1 MAEKGKVY
9 FVGAGPGAIDLIT
22 VRGQELIKEA
32 DLIIYAGSL
41 VNPELLSFSKE
52 GAKIFDSSKMNLDEI
67 IDVISAAAQDGKI
80 IVRLHTGDPSLYGA
94 IGEQMRELEKRDIPY
109 EVCPG
114 VSACF
119 GAAASLSLEYTLPD
133 ISQTLILTRMPG
145 KTSVPESESIES
157 LTSHKASMAIY
168 LSSGRLLELTQRLI
182 AGGYEESTP
191 SALCYKAT
199 WPDEKIIKAPLLKIP
214 ELAVKEGID
223 HFALLIVGAALDS
236 HDFSNSKLYDKAFE
250 TAFRKGEAK

>member
-67 IDVISAAAQDGKI
+67 IDVISAAAKDGKI

-94 IGEQMRELEKRDIPY
+94 VGEQMRELEKRDIPY

-133 ISQTLILTRMPG
+133 ISQTLILTRISG

-157 LTSHKASMAIY
+157 LASHKASMAIY
-168 LSSGRLLELTQRLI
+168 LSSGRLLELIQRLI

-199 WPDEKIIKAPLLKIP
+199 WPDEKIIRAPLSKIP
-214 ELAVKEGID
+214 ELAEKEGID

-250 TAFRKGEAK
+250 TAFRKGETK

>member
-52 GAKIFDSSKMNLDEI
+52 GAKIYDSSKMNLDEI
-67 IDVISAAAQDGKI
+67 IDVISAAAKDGKI

-133 ISQTLILTRMPG
+133 ISQTLILTRMSG

-157 LTSHKASMAIY
+157 LASHKASMAIY
-168 LSSGRLLELTQRLI
+168 LSSGRLLELIQRLI

-199 WPDEKIIKAPLLKIP
+199 WPDEKMIKAPLSKIP
-214 ELAVKEGID
+214 ELAEKEGID

>member
-9 FVGAGPGAIDLIT
+9 FVGAGPGATDLIT
-22 VRGQELIKEA
+22 LRGKQLLEKA

-41 VNPELLSFSKE
+41 VNPELLSFAKE
-52 GAKIFDSSKMNLDEI
+52 GVSVFDSSKMTLDEM
-67 IDVISAAAQDGKI
+67 IDEMAAAAKNDQTV
-80 IVRLHTGDPSLYGA
+80 VRLHTGDPSLYGA
-94 IGEQMRELEKRDIPY
+94 IGEQMRELKKRDIPF
-109 EVCPG
+109 EICPG

-133 ISQTLILTRMPG
+133 ISQTLILTRMSG

-157 LTSHKASMAIY
+157 MASHKASMAIY
-168 LSSGRLLELTQRLI
+168 LSSGRLLELIQRLI

-199 WPDEKIIKAPLLKIP
+199 WPDEKIIRAPLSKIP
-214 ELAVKEGID
+214 ELAEKEGID

-236 HDFSNSKLYDKAFE
+236 HDFSNSKLYDKTFE
-250 TAFRKGEAK
+250 TAFRKGETK

>member
-9 FVGAGPGAIDLIT
+9 FVGAGPGACDLIT
-22 VRGQELIKEA
+22 VRGQRLLEEA

-41 VNPELLSFSKE
+41 VNPKLLSFAKE
-52 GAKIFDSSKMNLDEI
+52 GVSVFDSSKMTLDEM
-67 IDVISAAAQDGKI
+67 IDEMAAAAKNDQTV
-80 IVRLHTGDPSLYGA
+80 VRLHTGDPSLYGA
-94 IGEQMRELEKRDIPY
+94 IGEQMRELKKRDIPF
-109 EVCPG
+109 EICPG

-133 ISQTLILTRMPG
+133 ISQTLILTRMSG

-157 LTSHKASMAIY
+157 MASHKASMAIY
-168 LSSGRLLELTQRLI
+168 LSSGRLLELIQRLI

-199 WPDEKIIKAPLLKIP
+199 WPDEKIIKAPLSKIP
-214 ELAVKEGID
+214 ELAEKEGID

-236 HDFSNSKLYDKAFE
+236 HDFSNSKLYDKTFE
-250 TAFRKGEAK
+250 TAFRKGVSE

>member
-67 IDVISAAAQDGKI
+67 IDVISAASKDGKI

-119 GAAASLSLEYTLPD
+119 GAAASLLLEYTLPD
-133 ISQTLILTRMPG
+133 ISQTLILTRMSG

-157 LTSHKASMAIY
+157 MASHKASMAIY
-168 LSSGRLLELTQRLI
+168 LSSGRLLELIQRLI

-199 WPDEKIIKAPLLKIP
+199 WPDEKIIRAPLSKIP
-214 ELAVKEGID
+214 ELAEKEGID

-236 HDFSNSKLYDKAFE
+236 HDFSNSKLYDKTFE
-250 TAFRKGEAK
+250 TAFRKGETK

>member
-9 FVGAGPGAIDLIT
+9 FVGAGPGATDLIT
-22 VRGQELIKEA
+22 LRGKQLLEEA

-41 VNPELLSFSKE
+41 VNPELLSFAKE
-52 GAKIFDSSKMNLDEI
+52 GVSVFDSSKMTLDEI
-67 IDVISAAAQDGKI
+67 IERIVIAVKNDQTV
-80 IVRLHTGDPSLYGA
+80 VRLHTGDPSLYGA
-94 IGEQMRELEKRDIPY
+94 IGEQMRELKKRDIPY
-109 EVCPG
+109 EICPG

-133 ISQTLILTRMPG
+133 VSQTLILTRMSG

-157 LTSHKASMAIY
+157 LASHKASMAIY
-168 LSSGRLLELTQRLI
+168 LSSGRLLELIQRLI

-199 WPDEKIIKAPLLKIP
+199 WPDEKIIKASLSKIP
-214 ELAVKEGID
+214 ELAEKEGID
-223 HFALLIVGAALDS
+223 HFALLIVGEALES
-236 HDFSNSKLYDKAFE
+236 HDFPNSKLYDKYFE
-250 TAFRKGEAK
+250 TGFRKGVSE

>member
-9 FVGAGPGAIDLIT
+9 FVGAGPGATDLIT
-22 VRGQELIKEA
+22 LRGKQLLEEA

-41 VNPELLSFSKE
+41 VNPELLSFAKE
-52 GAKIFDSSKMNLDEI
+52 GVSVFDSSKMTLDEM
-67 IDVISAAAQDGKI
+67 IDEMAAAAKNDQTV
-80 IVRLHTGDPSLYGA
+80 VRLHTGDPSLYGA
-94 IGEQMRELEKRDIPY
+94 IGEQMRELKKRDIPF
-109 EVCPG
+109 EICPG

-133 ISQTLILTRMPG
+133 ISQTLILTRMSG

-157 LTSHKASMAIY
+157 MASHKASMAIY
-168 LSSGRLLELTQRLI
+168 LSSGRLLELIQRLI

-199 WPDEKIIKAPLLKIP
+199 WPDEKIIKAPLSKIP
-214 ELAVKEGID
+214 ELAEKEGID

-236 HDFSNSKLYDKAFE
+236 HDFSNSKLYDKTFE
-250 TAFRKGEAK
+250 TAFRKGETK